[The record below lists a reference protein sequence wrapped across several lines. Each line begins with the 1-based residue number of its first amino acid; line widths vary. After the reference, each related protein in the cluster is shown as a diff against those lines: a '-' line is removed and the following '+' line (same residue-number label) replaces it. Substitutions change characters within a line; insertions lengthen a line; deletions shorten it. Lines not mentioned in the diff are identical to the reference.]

1 MFDNLI
7 IVSTKQK
14 AINKLLYNKMLF
26 TRFSSAINRGKPIF
40 NYAQKKSFAF
50 TIYSRHFFIKI
61 EKIGVSIC

>member
-26 TRFSSAINRGKPIF
+26 PVVLQAVNREKPIF
-40 NYAQKKSFAF
+40 NYAQKKSFVF
-50 TIYSRHFFIKI
+50 TIYSGHFFIKSR
-61 EKIGVSIC
+61 KK